1 MGVFCAIKDY
11 LSFISFIFYS
21 ILDQIDPKAVEKV
34 IRQEYE
40 NLGSIRLDEFLM
52 LWSFII
58 LVCLW
63 FFQKPRFM
71 PGWADRVESDDKDGN
86 KVAIGA
92 ATPAFVMVLIVF
104 ALPKKN
110 PFKNLNDPQPPGIL
124 TWELIQH
131 KLQWGVIILLGGG
144 FALSKGVKAS
154 GYVLFRNAFEGEFDS
169 MKVSII

>member
-1 MGVFCAIKDY
+1 MLLLANK
-11 LSFISFIFYS
+11 
-21 ILDQIDPKAVEKV
+21 ILVTKINANVLFQFSEKTDAKPVER
-34 IRQEYE
+34 IIQQQYD

-71 PGWADRVESDDKDGN
+71 TGWANQVESEDEKGN
-86 KVAIGA
+86 NVVIGA

-110 PFKNLNDPQPPGIL
+110 PFTNLDDPQPPGIL
-124 TWELIQH
+124 TWEIIQH

-144 FALSKGVKAS
+144 YALSKGVKES
-154 GYVLFRNAFEGEFDS
+154 GTCALCKNV
-169 MKVSII
+169 